1 MTAILLANRSWTLT
15 PRVSVNSFSDGGR
28 GEAGRDPGG
37 LDSVEGRVTGSAP
50 SPEDVEAESIE
61 VRSVSRD

>member
-1 MTAILLANRSWTLT
+1 M
-15 PRVSVNSFSDGGR
+15 NSFNDGGR
-28 GEAGRDPGG
+28 GEAGRDAGE

-61 VRSVSRD
+61 VRSVDRD